1 VSKRNHLRPSV
12 DRERCDAVH
21 ELEDV
26 GWIVAV
32 VRHLA
37 HGGKDPAYPDQ
48 PGDPRTFPGQCARRT
63 TRRAVA
69 ERPVRPCRA
78 R

>member
-1 VSKRNHLRPSV
+1 MSKRNHLRPSV
-12 DRERCDAVH
+12 DRKRRDAVH
-21 ELEDV
+21 ELKDV

-48 PGDPRTFPGQCARRT
+48 PGDLARFLDNVRAARHGALIFYFM
-63 TRRAVA
+63 RRAWFK
-69 ERPVRPCRA
+69 
-78 R
+78 